1 MSFEYTPFAHTPF
14 KFPDLELRLLVLE
27 PGKEGADLHCQLTTV
42 ASVSARNYEALSY
55 CWGTGESTVRIF
67 VCGKAMQVMPNLE
80 HALKNLRRE
89 KRHRVIWADA
99 ICINQS
105 DISEKNQQVLRMRII
120 YENAT
125 RVLIWIGRAHEDQD
139 ELLDWSYDIWG
150 FDRREPGSP
159 DTTRNAF
166 ALAREMASELHL
178 NAVTVQRITEGLNVM
193 NREAFADLSRLL
205 RRDWFERL
213 WTIQEV
219 VLAKRATIVCGLQT
233 LPWKVLEDFNRQIY
247 VTLTPHLT
255 NPDSVAKYGL
265 QLGVE
270 RVERIA
276 DCSRYRSLLALLH
289 SIQVSP
295 FPQLSVRTTD
305 NRDRLFGLMGMAQ
318 GPVHFEVDYTKETK
332 SVYQAWVTR
341 SIAHGGNLDV
351 LSLCCDTAQYGGP
364 SWIPELTR
372 EINSDEYLAV
382 TLHKSSMV
390 PPTTTYRAAGSWLS
404 LARFTGTLA
413 VRRLKPEPQPTLHI
427 SVLRLGTISI
437 LQPVDERTSNDDG
450 CTQQRCH
457 ELENLLMLTGPA
469 FQRRCAS
476 GETFD
481 AKLLHEEFATT
492 LFRGYRHPRVPHGNE
507 LLYEI
512 WRGRA
517 DRPPPP
523 NQLTTREHLMLL
535 NFPSLVCGYIS
546 GAQMFTSSAGQFGV
560 ISSFCHVRED
570 DEVFILRG
578 GKTPFVLR
586 QNSDGSYRLL
596 GPCYVYGA
604 MDGTM
609 FIDGWLENREYQL
622 PRSGTGWIR
631 EIAIV

>member
-1 MSFEYTPFAHTPF
+1 M
-14 KFPDLELRLLVLE
+14 RL
-27 PGKEGADLHCQLTTV
+27 
-42 ASVSARNYEALSY
+42 
-55 CWGTGESTVRIF
+55 
-67 VCGKAMQVMPNLE
+67 
-80 HALKNLRRE
+80 
-89 KRHRVIWADA
+89 
-99 ICINQS
+99 
-105 DISEKNQQVLRMRII
+105 I

-139 ELLDWSYDIWG
+139 ELLDWNYDIWG

-166 ALAREMASELHL
+166 AFARTIASKLHIE
-178 NAVTVQRITEGLNVM
+178 AITVQNTVEGHIAM

-205 RRDWFERL
+205 RRSWFERL

-219 VLAKRATIVCGLQT
+219 VLAKQAAIVCGLQT
-233 LPWKVLEDFNRQIY
+233 LPWKVLEDFNRAIY
-247 VTLTPHLT
+247 VIITPNLM
-255 NPDSVAKYGL
+255 NPDSFARYGL
-265 QLGVE
+265 QLGIE
-270 RVERIA
+270 RVERII
-276 DCSRYRSLLALLH
+276 DCSRNRSLLGLLH

-295 FPQLSVRTTD
+295 FPQLSVHTTD

-318 GPVHFEVDYTKETK
+318 GLVHFEVDYSKETK
-332 SVYQAWVTR
+332 SVYRAWVTR

-372 EINSDEYLAV
+372 EINSDGYLAAA
-382 TLHKSSMV
+382 LHKSSLG

-404 LARFTGTLA
+404 LARFTDTLA
-413 VRRLKPEPQPTLHI
+413 VGRLKPDSQPTLHI
-427 SVLRLGTISI
+427 SVLCLGTISN
-437 LQPVDERTSNDDG
+437 LQPVDERMSLDDG
-450 CTQQRCH
+450 QMQQRCH
-457 ELENLLMLTGPA
+457 ELENLLIRTGPA
-469 FQRRCAS
+469 FQRGCVS
-476 GETFD
+476 GETFN
-481 AKLLHEEFATT
+481 AKLLHAEFVTT
-492 LFRGYRHPRVPHGNE
+492 LFRGYHHPRVPHGLE

-535 NFPSLVCGYIS
+535 NFPTLVHGYLS

-586 QNSDGSYRLL
+586 QNGDSSYRLL
-596 GPCYVYGA
+596 GPCYVYGT

-622 PRSGTGWIR
+622 PGSGTGLIR